1 MTLLYRSPN
10 ITIDKH
16 EWHVTVQ
23 QATRTKRIFTYRF
36 RQIGANVKWQP
47 ITKWVGRPPKGLR
60 VFFEPYRKSV
70 QVAMGEKKH
79 ARQLRHEQM
88 VGVAA

>member
-10 ITIDKH
+10 VTIDGH
-16 EWHVTVQ
+16 EWHVTVNQ
-23 QATRTKRIFTYRF
+23 SSSKRIVTYRF

-47 ITKWVGRPPKGLR
+47 IAKWVGRPPKGLTE
-60 VFFEPYRKSV
+60 FFLPYRKSV
-70 QVAMGEKKH
+70 RVAMGEIQH
-79 ARQLRHEQM
+79 ARQVRHEQM

>member
-10 ITIDKH
+10 VTIDRH
-16 EWHVTVQ
+16 EWHVTVNQ
-23 QATRTKRIFTYRF
+23 SSSKRIVTYRF

-47 ITKWVGRPPKGLR
+47 IARWQGRPPKGLTE
-60 VFFEPYRKSV
+60 FFLPYRKSV
-70 QVAMGEKKH
+70 RVAMGEIQH
-79 ARQLRHEQM
+79 ARQVRHEQA

>member
-16 EWHVTVQ
+16 EWHVTVNQ
-23 QATRTKRIFTYRF
+23 SSSKRIVTYRF

-47 ITKWVGRPPKGLR
+47 ITKWIGRRPKEMGL
-60 VFFEPYRKSV
+60 FFAPYRKSV
-70 QVAMGEKKH
+70 RVAMGEIQH
-79 ARQLRHEQM
+79 ARQLRHLEL
-88 VGVAA
+88 AA